1 MAYYYHQVQLLSHD
15 AVEAKV
21 NVRNMLVFFN
31 HTVLK
36 IAIKN
41 QGLLGADAA

>member
-1 MAYYYHQVQLLSHD
+1 MLSHD

-21 NVRNMLVFFN
+21 NVRNMLAFFN

-36 IAIKN
+36 IAIN
-41 QGLLGADAA
+41 NPTVLAADATQP